1 MFLIHVILMK
11 GYIMSNFV
19 TGYHDVVGTC
29 YQGKIDTS
37 YHRLVETFG
46 LPEYFED
53 DDKVQVQWAI
63 KFNDGT
69 LATIY
74 DWKDVKRASEVTEWH
89 IGGHSQ
95 AAVVNVIDEIW

>member
-1 MFLIHVILMK
+1 MN
-11 GYIMSNFV
+11 NFV

-46 LPEYFED
+46 EPEYLGDE
-53 DDKVQVQWAI
+53 KVQVQWAI
-63 KFNDGT
+63 KFEDGT

-74 DWKDVKRASEVTEWH
+74 DWKEGKRASEVTEWH
-89 IGGHSQ
+89 IGGHTE
-95 AAVVNVIDEIW
+95 AAVVSVIGEIW